1 MRQSRRHAEHEY
13 LELNMSKNDQSLWD
27 NAKLTLGDKFGHIT
41 FMLEK
46 QEMKNNPKTNQPNV
60 HFQTLGKEQQGRQ
73 KIQEQEPKLMKQ
85 ERKI

>member
-46 QEMKNNPKTNQPNV
+46 QEMKNNPKTN
-60 HFQTLGKEQQGRQ
+60 
-73 KIQEQEPKLMKQ
+73 
-85 ERKI
+85 